1 MNYKPLRLYL
11 NEEILTSNE
20 QYSYRDIILFF
31 DKDYNNNIIYAEIPY
46 SQGID
51 FVFIDKLG
59 QEYTILKNKNNDL
72 DLLHFL
78 RNIDNLYAQFV
89 FEQLIYQLINRYNKK
104 VEINGFIS
112 FVDDENLLKKVS
124 YYKSNGIKTIKVK
137 LGRENFDD
145 DLRIIQ
151 FIFDLFPD
159 INFRFDVNGQ
169 WKNIDIASKNIE
181 CLLKYPFEY
190 IEDPVKDVVQLE
202 YLNRLYPN
210 KIAIDEP
217 IRNKE
222 ILINVLDN
230 YNFSYIVVKPFFIGG
245 IETFLKLKD
254 SYSHTKFIV
263 SSYYETNVG
272 LNYLLNIAS
281 IFPDNIHGLGTFN
294 FYKEE
299 IINNLRIEKGYL
311 TNY

>member
-1 MNYKPLRLYL
+1 MKYKSLRLYL
-11 NEEILTSNE
+11 NENILTSNKI
-20 QYSYRDIILFF
+20 YSFRDIILFF
-31 DKDYNNNIIYAEIPY
+31 DTDYNDNIMYAEIPY
-46 SQGID
+46 SSDID
-51 FVFIDKLG
+51 FNLIDKLG
-59 QEYTILKNKNNDL
+59 KEFTILKSKNNDL

-78 RNIDNLYAQFV
+78 KDIDNLYAQFV
-89 FEQLIYQLINRYNKK
+89 FEQLIYQLTNQYNKK
-104 VEINGFIS
+104 VQINGFIP
-112 FVDDENLLKKVS
+112 FVDDETLRQKIYFYL
-124 YYKSNGIKTIKVK
+124 SNDIRTIKVK

-159 INFRFDVNGQ
+159 LNVRFDVNGQ

-190 IEDPVKDVVQLE
+190 IEDPVKDIEQLE
-202 YLNRLYPN
+202 YLNKLFPN
-210 KIAIDEP
+210 KIAIDEA

-222 ILINVLDN
+222 TLINVLDN

-245 IETFLKLKD
+245 IETFFKLKN
-254 SYSHTKFIV
+254 SYTHTKFIV
-263 SSYYETNVG
+263 SSFYETNVG

-299 IINNLRIEKGYL
+299 IVNNLRIEKGYL